1 MNPWLTILA
10 SGDTAVW
17 WFTLIAD
24 AALKGSGL
32 LVMAGITAWL
42 LRRKAAAVRHVVWMS
57 AFGLLLAL
65 PALTMALPAWRI
77 LPSWLY
83 VSLTESSGSSKS
95 TRAEGPLLLDV
106 GAMHAAESQF
116 VPNSPVAFGGG
127 IESAVNATPSA
138 VASADSAPIDVSTPQ
153 RETAEVRS
161 ATPPPGSIA
170 RAGLVIVV
178 VWFVGCLVC
187 VTRLVASAMY
197 LWWSAR
203 RAEVVTDGPL
213 NRELERLKSELGWRG
228 AVRLFIGRD
237 GAMPM
242 AWGVWPSRVLVAR
255 GIKAWPESQR
265 RAVLLHELGHVA
277 RRDPLWQ
284 LVVETAKAVY
294 WFHPLVWL
302 AAWRVRVE
310 REHACDDL
318 VLNSGVAAPDYA
330 KHLLDIVT
338 GNTFKR
344 IGRAAGAAMASTG
357 RLEGRVRS
365 IMDRT
370 LDRRP
375 VARSALWTVVVVSLA
390 MGLPLAMMRADE
402 SNASPTDRQQ
412 NESTADPSGVLA
424 DPAKGSPQHTTATTA
439 TATKPADNPTH
450 DGRSRTKTVG
460 GSSQDVEE
468 FLGSLDEV
476 ADPRQKCDALIR
488 IARLQAS
495 NGKQDLARNL
505 VARTVALLRNTPPE
519 QFAHVMEGDWNR
531 DANLEACVS
540 ILIEASDVDGAL
552 RLARSIDRPYWRSHA
567 LVDAAVGKHGDGD
580 GIDVK
585 SLLTEARA
593 AAVATRDVPKHIQP
607 LYGDSSAEVRRLT
620 ALEEVARGWA
630 HVGEFDEAV
639 RTTEMIRAVRNNP
652 RDCWSAWSRIAA
664 IHAQDGNLEQARET
678 LERVR
683 GTGSDRDDEDQFISA
698 NWRDIGLDLVMAG
711 NVDGA
716 KELIDRLREDDLD
729 FVKAAIAMAL
739 SRRGETDEAAQMITG
754 ITRDSHRLVAQVF
767 LCRALFDAGEAQQAR
782 DMLADVSSAA
792 TAINDRTKSITAPEA
807 ILLIAETLAQQK
819 DAPAALALIDRT
831 EFPWFWSRWYSG
843 LGVYHLPF
851 QLITSREAAWL
862 LIARAQAERGEI
874 EGAIKTAERISSRSP
889 TGQRLGQDFTT
900 MFKAEAYRAIVKR
913 LVQDGD
919 TDRIERIRKA
929 QRPEAEK
936 LAILTAITESLAQD
950 KRKQGERKR

>member
-1 MNPWLTILA
+1 MNSWLTISA
-10 SGDTAVW
+10 FGDNAVW

-24 AALKGSGL
+24 AALKGSCL
-32 LVMAGITAWL
+32 LVMAGITAWM

-65 PALTMALPAWRI
+65 PAFAMALPTWRI
-77 LPSWLY
+77 LPRWLD
-83 VSLTESSGSSKS
+83 VSLTESNGLSMS
-95 TRAEGPLLLDV
+95 TLAEGPLLLDV
-106 GAMHAAESQF
+106 GAMRAAESQV
-116 VPNSPVAFGGG
+116 VPKSPGASGGG
-127 IESAVNATPSA
+127 IESAVDATLTA
-138 VASADSAPIDVSTPQ
+138 VTGVDNAPIEASIPQ
-153 RETAEVRS
+153 RETAKVRS
-161 ATPPPGSIA
+161 ATHALGSITG
-170 RAGLVIVV
+170 AGLVFVV
-178 VWFVGCLVC
+178 VWFIGCLVC

-228 AVRLFIGRD
+228 AVRLFIGRG

-242 AWGVWPSRVLVAR
+242 AWGVWPSCVLVAR
-255 GIKAWPESQR
+255 GIKVWPESQR
-265 RAVLLHELGHVA
+265 RAVLLHELGHVV

-284 LVVETAKAVY
+284 LVVEAAMAVY

-318 VLNSGVAAPDYA
+318 VLNGGVAAPDYA

-338 GNTFKR
+338 GNTFKY
-344 IGRAAGAAMASTG
+344 IGPAAGAAMASTG

-365 IMDRT
+365 IMDQT

-375 VARSALWTVVVVSLA
+375 VARSALWTAVVVSLA
-390 MGLPLAMMRADE
+390 IGLPLAMMRAGE
-402 SNASPTDRQQ
+402 PNASPTDRQQ

-424 DPAKGSPQHTTATTA
+424 DPAKGSPQNTTATTA
-439 TATKPADNPTH
+439 TATKPADDPSH

-460 GSSQDVEE
+460 GSSQDVGE
-468 FLGSLDEV
+468 LLSSLDEV
-476 ADPRQKCDALIR
+476 ADPRKKSDTLIR
-488 IARLQAS
+488 IARLQATS
-495 NGKQDLARNL
+495 GKQDLARNL
-505 VARTVALLRNTPPE
+505 VARTAALLRNTPPE
-519 QFAHVMEGDWNR
+519 QFAYIMEGDWNR
-531 DANLEACVS
+531 DASLKACVS
-540 ILIEASDVDGAL
+540 VLIEANDADGAL

-567 LVDAAVGKHGDGD
+567 LVDMVVGKHRGGD
-580 GIDVK
+580 GIDAK

-593 AAVATRDVPKHIQP
+593 AAATTRDVPEHIQP
-607 LYGDSSAEVRRLT
+607 FYGDSSAEVRRLV
-620 ALEEVARGWA
+620 ALEEVTRGWA
-630 HVGEFDEAV
+630 LVGEFDEAV
-639 RTTEMIRAVRNNP
+639 RTTEMMRTVRNNP

-664 IHAQDGNLEQARET
+664 VYAQNGNLEQARET

-683 GTGSDRDDEDQFISA
+683 ETGSDRDDEDQFIAA
-698 NWRDIGLDLVMAG
+698 NWRDIGLNLLMVG

-729 FVKAAIAMAL
+729 FVKAAVAIAL
-739 SRRGETDEAAQMITG
+739 SRRGETDEAAQTIAG

-767 LCRALFDAGEAQQAR
+767 FCRALFDAGEAQRAR

-807 ILLIAETLAQQK
+807 VLLIAETLAQQE
-819 DAPAALALIDRT
+819 DDPAALTLVDGT
-831 EFPWFWSRWYSG
+831 EFPSFWSRWYSG
-843 LGVYHLPF
+843 LGVYRLPF

-874 EGAIKTAERISSRSP
+874 EAAIKTAELISFQSP
-889 TGQRLGQDFTT
+889 TGQQLGQDFTT
-900 MFKAEAYRAIVKR
+900 RFKAEAYRAIVTR
-913 LVQDGD
+913 LVRDGD

-936 LAILTAITESLAQD
+936 LAILTAITESLAQG
-950 KRKQGERKR
+950 KR